1 MPAYWSQSPYRLLQT
16 SPDRQLLVTDDFLRS
31 YLDRPELALIPESCA
46 AEHRLHQR
54 LMDNPRAEISE
65 ADIAQMQDADIQANY
80 GIWLRYRSKLLK
92 ASSLEAFYMSLFEGD
107 GVDVPPL
114 FISQLTQVFIQHIL
128 GEDAP
133 PLELR
138 MAELFFRTQVISI
151 QEGGVVMAADAL
163 TIERSSKADEFG
175 SIVDLLKRGTPASQW
190 VDLDVLHEEN
200 ASNYWARD
208 SDFDFAV
215 QLNYSQ
221 PTTRS
226 FCSVLQKWIN
236 HFLGVEVKIKP
247 LKEVSD
253 PNWVWHV
260 GLDASS
266 TEILNAL
273 YNKEVVEEPDLA
285 RLLCLFR
292 LEFINSTDTRPDF
305 AGRNVYL
312 GMAMNEKKELKL
324 KPQNVL
330 FNLPL
335 ARAS

>member
-1 MPAYWSQSPYRLLQT
+1 
-16 SPDRQLLVTDDFLRS
+16 
-31 YLDRPELALIPESCA
+31 
-46 AEHRLHQR
+46 
-54 LMDNPRAEISE
+54 
-65 ADIAQMQDADIQANY
+65 
-80 GIWLRYRSKLLK
+80 
-92 ASSLEAFYMSLFEGD
+92 MSLFEGD

-175 SIVDLLKRGTPASQW
+175 SIVDLLKRGTPASQS